1 MVQVPQ
7 QQLLQEVQL
16 ASLIS
21 GKSEDVIRVPG
32 VNSREIVSDY
42 YCDHMVKLRVSY
54 YRLTLSLKKRIYP
67 SFCTDYDPALDLTQ
81 PDPGLDS
88 TKIS

>member
-21 GKSEDVIRVPG
+21 GRSEDVIRVPG

-42 YCDHMVKLRVSY
+42 YCDHMVRPKTKDGRSKDVRGLRY
-54 YRLTLSLKKRIYP
+54 DNRLSVILAI
-67 SFCTDYDPALDLTQ
+67 
-81 PDPGLDS
+81 
-88 TKIS
+88 